1 MSTSSSSSDDDEP
14 AIGGPQRTC
23 SSCAEPSKYTCPG
36 CAARSCSLLCVR
48 AHKEAS
54 GCTGQRATS
63 TYRAMSNFDEQTLL
77 RDYRFL
83 ENGTRTLDSADRR
96 LQKAAPN
103 EPQAQ
108 ATQSPARRELLREAR
123 RRGVLLELLPQ
134 GMQRQR
140 ENTSRHARRE
150 HTLRWRVEVVFCK
163 AGVKHA
169 EEAVAEGTT
178 IEDLLLALLLP
189 GRPLDPCATAAAAA
203 AATADATADATAI
216 AADAATAATANATA
230 AVGGAPPPRLGHASN
245 EAQRA
250 VLRHKLRE
258 YTRHTHAPCD
268 GLSVFLLAE
277 RRAANDPRYHRLPLD
292 ESLGGALRGKVVLEF
307 PTIHVA
313 TQDEAARFALL
324 EEDAMPRT
332 EAEATTSHQ

>member
-1 MSTSSSSSDDDEP
+1 MSTSSSSDEDEP

-36 CAARSCSLLCVR
+36 CAARSCSLVCVR

-77 RDYRFL
+77 RDYQFL

-134 GMQRQR
+134 
-140 ENTSRHARRE
+140 TS
-150 HTLRWRVEVVFCK
+150 
-163 AGVKHA
+163 
-169 EEAVAEGTT
+169 
-178 IEDLLLALLLP
+178 
-189 GRPLDPCATAAAAA
+189 
-203 AATADATADATAI
+203 
-216 AADAATAATANATA
+216 
-230 AVGGAPPPRLGHASN
+230 
-245 EAQRA
+245 
-250 VLRHKLRE
+250 
-258 YTRHTHAPCD
+258 
-268 GLSVFLLAE
+268 
-277 RRAANDPRYHRLPLD
+277 
-292 ESLGGALRGKVVLEF
+292 
-307 PTIHVA
+307 
-313 TQDEAARFALL
+313 
-324 EEDAMPRT
+324 
-332 EAEATTSHQ
+332 ATTSEILSSSSAGVQKECSIC

>member
-1 MSTSSSSSDDDEP
+1 MSTSSSSDEDEP

-36 CAARSCSLLCVR
+36 CAARSCSLVCVR

-77 RDYRFL
+77 RDYQFL

-150 HTLRWRVEVVFCK
+150 HMLRWRVEVVFCK

-178 IEDLLLALLLP
+178 IEELLLALLLP
-189 GRPLDPCATAAAAA
+189 GRPLEPRATATATAAAAA
-203 AATADATADATAI
+203 AA
-216 AADAATAATANATA
+216 AAAATAATATA
-230 AVGGAPPPRLGHASN
+230 S
-245 EAQRA
+245 
-250 VLRHKLRE
+250 
-258 YTRHTHAPCD
+258 
-268 GLSVFLLAE
+268 
-277 RRAANDPRYHRLPLD
+277 RAAAPAPSSLSALEPGGGGDASVAAAAMGMFGKLTRTVVKWQPEARYL
-292 ESLGGALRGKVVLEF
+292 VIT
-307 PTIHVA
+307 PT
-313 TQDEAARFALL
+313 
-324 EEDAMPRT
+324 
-332 EAEATTSHQ
+332 

>member
-1 MSTSSSSSDDDEP
+1 MSSSSSSSDDDETTEP

-36 CAARSCSLLCVR
+36 CAARSCSLVCVR

-63 TYRAMSNFDEQTLL
+63 TYSAMSNFDEQTLL

-178 IEDLLLALLLP
+178 IEELLLALLLP
-189 GRPLDPCATAAAAA
+189 GRPLEPRAAA
-203 AATADATADATAI
+203 AATAAATAA
-216 AADAATAATANATA
+216 AATAATAGAGA
-230 AVGGAPPPRLGHASN
+230 AVGGAPAPRLGHASN

-292 ESLGGALRGKVVLEF
+292 ESLGGALRGKVLLEF

-324 EEDAMPRT
+324 EEDATPRA
-332 EAEATTSHQ
+332 EAEATASH

>member
-1 MSTSSSSSDDDEP
+1 MSSSSSSSDDDETTEP

-23 SSCAEPSKYTCPG
+23 SSCAELAKYTCPG
-36 CAARSCSLLCVR
+36 CAARSCSLVCVR

-54 GCTGQRATS
+54 GCTGLRATS

-77 RDYRFL
+77 RDYQFL

-103 EPQAQ
+103 EPQGH

-140 ENTSRHARRE
+140 ENTSRHVRRE

-169 EEAVAEGTT
+169 EEAVAES
-178 IEDLLLALLLP
+178 IP
-189 GRPLDPCATAAAAA
+189 
-203 AATADATADATAI
+203 
-216 AADAATAATANATA
+216 
-230 AVGGAPPPRLGHASN
+230 
-245 EAQRA
+245 
-250 VLRHKLRE
+250 
-258 YTRHTHAPCD
+258 
-268 GLSVFLLAE
+268 
-277 RRAANDPRYHRLPLD
+277 
-292 ESLGGALRGKVVLEF
+292 
-307 PTIHVA
+307 
-313 TQDEAARFALL
+313 
-324 EEDAMPRT
+324 
-332 EAEATTSHQ
+332 